1 MESGPNN
8 QNCEQ
13 IKDKVFTGSGSVIKA
28 MKEVSKLRK
37 SNKLANSNI
46 SNKTY
51 ILSTY
56 LSNDMFHVSKLLF
69 QENKLRFL

>member
-8 QNCEQ
+8 KNCEQ
-13 IKDKVFTGSGSVIKA
+13 IKDKVSTGRCSVIKA
-28 MKEVSKLRK
+28 MKEVSKLCK

-51 ILSTY
+51 ILIIY

-69 QENKLRFL
+69 QENKSRFL